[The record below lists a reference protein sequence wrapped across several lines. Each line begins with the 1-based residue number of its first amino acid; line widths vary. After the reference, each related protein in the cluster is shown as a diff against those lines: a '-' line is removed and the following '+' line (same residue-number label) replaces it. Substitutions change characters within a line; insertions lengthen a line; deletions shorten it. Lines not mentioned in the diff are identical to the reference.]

1 MTQIGLYFNQERC
14 TGCYTCSIACK
25 DWHDPDVG
33 SDIISGAGSDSGTG
47 NRMRLTITERG
58 TFPDLFLSYLVVP
71 CYHCQDAPCIKAC
84 PENAI
89 SKTESNGVVLVDRDK
104 CTGKDVCGMLCRKA
118 CPYNS
123 PQFGT
128 RENAKMQ
135 KCDFCHDRLQNGL
148 APVCVEACPMYALEI
163 GPLDELRSKYGDSVE
178 ASGFRYSEKISPSVV
193 LTPRK
198 E

>member
-1 MTQIGLYFNQERC
+1 MTQIGLYFNQARC

-25 DWHDPDVG
+25 DWHDPDIG
-33 SDIISGAGSDSGTG
+33 NDSV
-47 NRMRLTITERG
+47 NRMRLKVTERG
-58 TFPDLFLSYLVVP
+58 TFPDLFLSYLVQP
-71 CYHCQDAPCIKAC
+71 CYHCKEPPCIPAC

-123 PQFGT
+123 PQFGSK
-128 RENAKMQ
+128 ENAKMQ
-135 KCDFCHDRLQNGL
+135 KCDFCHDRMQNGA

-163 GPLDELRSKYGDSVE
+163 GPLDELQSKYGDSVE
-178 ASGFRYSEKISPSVV
+178 ASGFRYLENVKPSVV
-193 LTPRK
+193 FIPRK
-198 E
+198 T